1 MHFWTGVVFFFFFF
15 QITACECI
23 HVEFVY
29 VWFLKHTFVRITNPC
44 NDNLNV
50 GGQQKQWDGKGNTHI
65 ILKLLPLCSTNHNNQ
80 SLENVSNFEVACESG
95 HV

>member
-65 ILKLLPLCSTNHNNQ
+65 ILKLLPSTNHNNQ

>member
-1 MHFWTGVVFFFFFF
+1 MHFWTGVVFFFFF

-44 NDNLNV
+44 NDDLNV
-50 GGQQKQWDGKGNTHI
+50 GGVTKNNGMGKETHT
-65 ILKLLPLCSTNHNNQ
+65 L
-80 SLENVSNFEVACESG
+80 F
-95 HV
+95 